1 MATVPFQASLTSPIT
16 LSTDVQALNN
26 CQTILLGDDSNYGTN
41 NDNACQPQ
49 LFNAYRTYVV
59 THYSGTVYNLSSL
72 FSPPTCTPAYLGTAP
87 SQNITTGDGWL
98 SVTLVTIP
106 TWNIGSNYNAN
117 YHQVYNPT
125 DKNIYTCATTNLAA
139 SGNRPD
145 LSPTIWTL
153 VPNTNPLLPIPA
165 SAILPIYQATSYFVL
180 DCKTMKCFP
189 QLVNN
194 ALCLKG
200 LNCNNATLCGNDEFM
215 NSLVVLL
222 GLFAVQNASITNQL
236 QYQSAT
242 WDLINSLCNCN

>member
-1 MATVPFQASLTSPIT
+1 MATIPFQASLTSPIT
-16 LSTDVQALNN
+16 LSTDVQAMNN
-26 CQTILLGDDSNYGTN
+26 CTSLLLGDDSNYGTN
-41 NDNACQPQ
+41 NDNACAPQ

-72 FSPPTCTPAYLGTAP
+72 FSPPTCTQAYLGTAP
-87 SQNITTGDGWL
+87 SLNLTTGDGWL

-125 DKNIYTCATTNLAA
+125 DKNVYTCATTNLAA

-165 SAILPIYQATSYFVL
+165 SAILPIYQATSYFALLCNSSVCL
-180 DCKTMKCFP
+180 P
-189 QLVNN
+189 QMISN
-194 ALCLKG
+194 ALCQNG
-200 LNCNNATLCGNDEFM
+200 LDCNNATLCTNDAFM
-215 NSLVVLL
+215 DALKVLMLTYSIQTANSLNRLQ
-222 GLFAVQNASITNQL
+222 FTTNQF
-236 QYQSAT
+236 
-242 WDLINSLCNCN
+242 DLLNKLCNC